1 MAANNSAFQIEDKLF
16 VNKTRGNILGSIN
29 TSQWK
34 NTGRYWVRGTDTTS
48 RTSASRGT
56 HMVFESREK
65 EIKKAIAKAERD
77 AHKAKVD
84 DMQGQL
90 ASFGLIPNPSERMRI
105 RNSNGSLSYAAK
117 LKGLTN
123 EQLLQLEKDY
133 QEQNRLNAEVAEL
146 MGDLTMGGRKKRHT
160 KRRTIHR
167 RKTHKT
173 RRHHRK

>member
-1 MAANNSAFQIEDKLF
+1 MAANNSVFQIGDELIVD
-16 VNKTRGNILGSIN
+16 KTRANILGSIN

-34 NTGRYWVRGTDTTS
+34 NTGRYWARGTEPTKRTTM
-48 RTSASRGT
+48 TRGT
-56 HMVFESREK
+56 HKVFETREK
-65 EIKKAIAKAERD
+65 EIKKAKAKAERD
-77 AHKAKVD
+77 AHKAKVNG
-84 DMQGQL
+84 MQHQL

-105 RNSNGSLSYAAK
+105 RNSNGSLSYASK

-123 EQLLQLEKDY
+123 EQLLQLEKNY